1 MFISIK
7 KDRNL
12 RVICLVESYRDE
24 NGKNKNRVVKR
35 FGRVED
41 YTDEQIK
48 ALKDKY
54 GGQKIAKDLEVKN
67 RISTL
72 KDLLAM
78 ANDTCAPKPMTF
90 EVTSLKYGHLLLKR
104 LWDDMGLKSKIDYEQ
119 KQSGIDKSVP
129 INAVL
134 FYVASTKFCAF
145 ESINDA
151 YLAQTDYL
159 YNYVD
164 GFSLDDF
171 VKALNFAN
179 SIKDKVIPY
188 LNKSLS
194 EAPALQDLLNNTHD
208 DLCSILFKVMLSII
222 KLRLKKR
229 KFNIR
234 EDQISKILFEAQLTY
249 IKLSDV
255 ETLYLRP
262 TMVSTLTHQ
271 KGLDFGIKDND
282 FVSIKSP
289 LDAISEVLGV
299 LPIPTIASLANI
311 KESLKIRQK
320 DALAISSSIVKLQKN
335 AV

>member
-1 MFISIK
+1 MIDIK
-7 KDRNL
+7 FL
-12 RVICLVESYRDE
+12 RE
-24 NGKNKNRVVKR
+24 NPDVVKQNIKNKFQDSKLPLVDEVIEFDKKSRAVKQEADQLRANRNKFSKQIGALYGQGKKEEAEEMKKLV
-35 FGRVED
+35 
-41 YTDEQIK
+41 TEQGDRL
-48 ALKDKY
+48 AE
-54 GGQKIAKDLEVKN
+54 LEKQEAE
-67 RISTL
+67 L
-72 KDLLAM
+72 QE
-78 ANDTCAPKPMTF
+78 
-90 EVTSLKYGHLLLKR
+90 EVTSR
-104 LWDDMGLKSKIDYEQ
+104 MMVIPNI
-119 KQSGIDKSVP
+119 IDKSVP

-208 DLCSILFKVMLSII
+208 DLCTILFKVMLSII
-222 KLRLKKR
+222 KLRLKKS
-229 KFNIR
+229 KFKIR